1 MGKKYFRINAFNF
14 VITYILLVAFL
25 FFTSYKFFLS
35 DFLLLEK
42 IQNENNIKNFL
53 TTIDNDLKNL
63 KNTTNDYSTWDDTYK
78 FIKDE
83 NKEYIYENFRE
94 GSETLKNLNIDSIIY
109 LNLKQK
115 VVFSIYDN
123 KELENN
129 KNAFEE
135 FIITKFKEKDD
146 LNSIVNFNSN
156 FLFLSK
162 SKILKSDKSG
172 DVRGYIITIKLLNN
186 KLLSNKTIFSKI
198 EISDKKDSANDLES
212 GFELL
217 ENVKINTQTT
227 NKEISNNIV
236 FCDYKKEYVISIK
249 TSNQR
254 ELLNNGEKTIFIF
267 NLIVSAVLLF
277 IFYFI
282 YKNQHLI
289 QRRNYILNKKVK
301 RKTKQLE
308 KSFIKLKDKNKE
320 LYSIAHIDSLTKIK
334 NRRSFFIESAK
345 ILEKAIKNDYNL
357 CVLII
362 DLDHFKS
369 INDTYGHASG
379 DKVLIEF
386 CNIVK
391 SLMEENSI
399 FGRIGGEEF
408 CITFFD
414 KDIETINDIAE
425 KIRETCANTTISL
438 DDGKT
443 LKFTI
448 SMGLSCRN
456 DFDNIDKILQESD
469 KLLYEAKNT
478 GRNRLIRSYR

>member
-1 MGKKYFRINAFNF
+1 MGNEYFRINAFYF
-14 VITYILLVAFL
+14 VITYILLIVFL

-42 IQNENNIKNFL
+42 IQNENNVKNFL
-53 TTIDNDLKNL
+53 TNIDNDLKNL
-63 KNTTNDYSTWDDTYK
+63 KNTTKDYATWDDTYN
-78 FIKDE
+78 FIQDE
-83 NKEYIYENFRE
+83 NKDYIYENFRE

-109 LNLKQK
+109 VNLNQK
-115 VVFSIYDN
+115 VVFSVYDN
-123 KELENN
+123 KELESN

-135 FIITKFKEKDD
+135 FLITKFKEKDD
-146 LNSIVNFNSN
+146 LNSVVNFNSN
-156 FLFLSK
+156 FLYLSK

-172 DVRGYIITIKLLNN
+172 DTKGYVIIIKLLNN

-198 EISDKKDSANDLES
+198 EISDKNESASDLKS
-212 GFELL
+212 NFELL
-217 ENVKINTQTT
+217 ENVKIKTQTT
-227 NKEISNNIV
+227 NSDISNDII

-249 TSNQR
+249 TLNQR
-254 ELLNNGEKTIFIF
+254 ELVNNGEKTIFIF
-267 NLIVSAVLLF
+267 NIIVSAVLLF

-289 QRRNYILNKKVK
+289 QRRNYILNKKVR

-308 KSFIKLKDKNKE
+308 KAFRKLKDKNRE
-320 LYSIAHIDSLTKIK
+320 LYSIVHIDSLTKIK
-334 NRRSFFIESAK
+334 NRRSFFIESEK
-345 ILEKAIKNDYNL
+345 SLLKAIKNNHNL

-369 INDTYGHASG
+369 INDTYGHSSG

-386 CNIVK
+386 CNIVN
-391 SLMEENSI
+391 SIIEENVI

-414 KDIETINDIAE
+414 KDLETINDIAE
-425 KIRETCANTTISL
+425 KIRVTCANTIVSL

-443 LKFTI
+443 LQFTI
-448 SMGLSCRN
+448 SMGLSCRDN
-456 DFDNIDKILQESD
+456 FDNIDKILQESD

-478 GRNRLIRSYR
+478 GRNRLIRAYR